1 MLNDEVTD
9 VLRSSSWW
17 ERAVTLGSVALIT
30 LSSWG
35 IGRWLARR
43 LSGKTRFGLRRLDRL
58 IAPVTMLVGLGASL
72 LPLSSSQRGPRILS
86 ELLEVLA
93 IIAIGWFAAR
103 VLDVIWA
110 TGTHSARLRRQ
121 PAALAALLVGRHLGK
136 LVVGA
141 VVLTVVIVRLGGGDQ
156 LYLVLAGLVT
166 ALAFAARDPIRNAI
180 AFIAMMLDPP
190 FRVGDQVRFS
200 DYRSGEDT
208 VGEVTDISLSS
219 TTVRTQRDT
228 LVVIANVMVGQLRV
242 ENLSAADRRRLEL
255 EIPLS
260 GLSTEAIR
268 TACEK
273 IEHDLQESS
282 HVAPSRA
289 PRVWITGVSEGLRL
303 KASLW
308 LRRAADRRTAERD
321 LLLAIDARLHESP
334 EPG

>member
-1 MLNDEVTD
+1 
-9 VLRSSSWW
+9 
-17 ERAVTLGSVALIT
+17 VTLGSVALIT
-30 LSSWG
+30 LASWR
-35 IGRWLARR
+35 IARWLAHR
-43 LSGKTRFGLRRLDRL
+43 LSGKTKFGLRRLDRL
-58 IAPVTMLVGLGASL
+58 IAPVTTLVALGAAL
-72 LPLSSSQRGPRILS
+72 LTFSFSTRAPQIIS
-86 ELLEVLA
+86 EMLEVLA
-93 IIAIGWFAAR
+93 ILAICWLAAR

-121 PAALAALLVGRHLGK
+121 QVAVAALLVGRHLGK

-141 VVLTVVIVRLGGGDQ
+141 VALTVVVVRLGGGDQ

-166 ALAFAARDPIRNAI
+166 ALAFAARDPIRNAV
-180 AFIAMMLDPP
+180 AFLAMMLDPP
-190 FRVGDQVRFS
+190 FRVGDRVRLS

-219 TTVRTQRDT
+219 TTVRTKEAT
-228 LVVIANVMVGQLRV
+228 LVVVANVMVGQLRV

-255 EIPLS
+255 EVPLS

-273 IEHDLQESS
+273 IEQDLQASS
-282 HVAPSRA
+282 HVASSRA

-308 LRRAADRRTAERD
+308 LRTAADRRTAQRD
-321 LLLAIDARLHESP
+321 LLLAIDARLHEAP